1 MRRTPVL
8 SARLVLA
15 LVTSGAPWSTCSDTK
30 GTSVAEVPFTAAD
43 GSTTAVA
50 DFEGA
55 PLVVNMWATN
65 CVPCVKEMPA
75 LDEVATEMVGWLQII
90 GVNVFDTPQ
99 NAAAFAAD
107 LGVSYPQFTD
117 PDGRLSTALAVT
129 GLLRHRVLFDAD
141 GKLVDVHQG
150 AYTADE
156 LRAAIEQHLPASCR
170 KEPHRDHSP
179 THRRIATGA
188 LLFVAAATPPRRPSA
203 ATSSIRLPPSA
214 LQPPRSLQRRRRL
227 HRSRPPMGA
236 CSSSVSWVAPAAL
249 DVCPTTLA
257 EVKKAFSSWAT
268 PPTRSTSRWPPSTR
282 TATPA
287 RSSPATYRASS
298 SPAHVAQ

>member
-1 MRRTPVL
+1 MRRTPAL
-8 SARLVLA
+8 SARLLLA
-15 LVTSGAPWSTCSDTK
+15 LVVGCSMVNAWSDTK

-75 LDEVATEMVGWLQII
+75 LDEVATEMVGRLQII

-117 PDGRLSTALAVT
+117 PDGGLSTALAVT
-129 GLLRHRVLFDAD
+129 GLPATAFFDAD

-156 LRAAIEQHLPASCR
+156 LRAAIEQHLPALVP
-170 KEPHRDHSP
+170 EGTSP
-179 THRRIATGA
+179 
-188 LLFVAAATPPRRPSA
+188 
-203 ATSSIRLPPSA
+203 
-214 LQPPRSLQRRRRL
+214 
-227 HRSRPPMGA
+227 
-236 CSSSVSWVAPAAL
+236 
-249 DVCPTTLA
+249 
-257 EVKKAFSSWAT
+257 
-268 PPTRSTSRWPPSTR
+268 
-282 TATPA
+282 
-287 RSSPATYRASS
+287 
-298 SPAHVAQ
+298 

>member
-1 MRRTPVL
+1 MRRTPAL

-15 LVTSGAPWSTCSDTK
+15 LVVGCSMVNACSDTK

-75 LDEVATEMVGWLQII
+75 LDEVATEMVGRLQII

-117 PDGRLSTALAVT
+117 PDGGWSTALGVT
-129 GLLRHRVLFDAD
+129 GLPATAFFDAD

-156 LRAAIEQHLPASCR
+156 LRAAIEQHLPALVP
-170 KEPHRDHSP
+170 EGTSP
-179 THRRIATGA
+179 
-188 LLFVAAATPPRRPSA
+188 
-203 ATSSIRLPPSA
+203 
-214 LQPPRSLQRRRRL
+214 
-227 HRSRPPMGA
+227 
-236 CSSSVSWVAPAAL
+236 
-249 DVCPTTLA
+249 
-257 EVKKAFSSWAT
+257 
-268 PPTRSTSRWPPSTR
+268 
-282 TATPA
+282 
-287 RSSPATYRASS
+287 
-298 SPAHVAQ
+298 

>member
-1 MRRTPVL
+1 MVN
-8 SARLVLA
+8 A
-15 LVTSGAPWSTCSDTK
+15 CSDTK
-30 GTSVAEVPFTAAD
+30 GTSVAEVSFTAAD

-75 LDEVATEMVGWLQII
+75 LDEVATEMVGRLQII

-117 PDGRLSTALAVT
+117 PDGGLSTALAVT
-129 GLLRHRVLFDAD
+129 GLPATAFFDAD

-156 LRAAIEQHLPASCR
+156 LRAAIEQHLPALVP
-170 KEPHRDHSP
+170 EGTSP
-179 THRRIATGA
+179 
-188 LLFVAAATPPRRPSA
+188 
-203 ATSSIRLPPSA
+203 
-214 LQPPRSLQRRRRL
+214 
-227 HRSRPPMGA
+227 
-236 CSSSVSWVAPAAL
+236 
-249 DVCPTTLA
+249 
-257 EVKKAFSSWAT
+257 
-268 PPTRSTSRWPPSTR
+268 
-282 TATPA
+282 
-287 RSSPATYRASS
+287 
-298 SPAHVAQ
+298 

>member
-1 MRRTPVL
+1 MRRTPAL

-15 LVTSGAPWSTCSDTK
+15 LVVGCSMVNACSDTK
-30 GTSVAEVPFTAAD
+30 ATSVAEVPFTAAD

-75 LDEVATEMVGWLQII
+75 LDEVATEMVGRLQII

-117 PDGRLSTALAVT
+117 PDGGLSTALAVT
-129 GLLRHRVLFDAD
+129 GLPATAFFDAD

-156 LRAAIEQHLPASCR
+156 LRAAIEQHLPALVP
-170 KEPHRDHSP
+170 EGTSP
-179 THRRIATGA
+179 
-188 LLFVAAATPPRRPSA
+188 
-203 ATSSIRLPPSA
+203 
-214 LQPPRSLQRRRRL
+214 
-227 HRSRPPMGA
+227 
-236 CSSSVSWVAPAAL
+236 
-249 DVCPTTLA
+249 
-257 EVKKAFSSWAT
+257 
-268 PPTRSTSRWPPSTR
+268 
-282 TATPA
+282 
-287 RSSPATYRASS
+287 
-298 SPAHVAQ
+298 